1 MNMVDIFRRT
11 NREREEKAGT
21 QPKSEEKVQKVK
33 PKMSQADFAYGPKKE
48 TRPPMSKKWVEK
60 GK

>member
-1 MNMVDIFRRT
+1 MDIFRKTR
-11 NREREEKAGT
+11 RDREEQAGL
-21 QPKSEEKVQKVK
+21 QDKPVEKSKEK

>member
-1 MNMVDIFRRT
+1 MDIFQRA
-11 NREREEKAGT
+11 NKDREEKAGLKS
-21 QPKSEEKVQKVK
+21 KSEEKEKEK
-33 PKMSQADFAYGPKKE
+33 PAKKQMSQADFAYGPKKE

>member
-1 MNMVDIFRRT
+1 MDIFRRT
-11 NREREEKAGT
+11 NKDREEKAGT
-21 QPKSEEKVQKVK
+21 QPRSEEKVSKLKV
-33 PKMSQADFAYGPKKE
+33 KMSQADFAYGPKKE

>member
-1 MNMVDIFRRT
+1 MIMDIFRRT
-11 NREREEKAGT
+11 NKDREEKAGT
-21 QPKSEEKVQKVK
+21 QPKSEEKVKTEK
-33 PKMSQADFAYGPKKE
+33 PQMSQADFAYGPKKE